1 MMSPVAA
8 KLARSGVRAELAAE
22 ALSAGLTVELPA
34 GGVSMLPL
42 LRAGDVL
49 TIVPTRRESLRTGD
63 VAFVPRG
70 AGWVAHRVISTA
82 PLETR
87 GDSCAASDGPIAPG
101 AVLGRVVAFRR
112 GAVSVYLDGRAGRAL
127 SLVSRVLG
135 PLKLKWSLRSGR

>member
-1 MMSPVAA
+1 MTGAA
-8 KLARSGVRAELAAE
+8 ERIARSGVRAELAAE
-22 ALSAGLTVELPA
+22 ALRSGLTVELPA

-49 TIVPTRRESLRTGD
+49 TIVPTRAEALRSGD
-63 VAFVPRG
+63 VAFVARG

-87 GDSCAASDGPIAPG
+87 GDSCASSDGPVEAD

-112 GAVSVYLDGRAGRAL
+112 GAVNVYLDGRAGRAL

-135 PLKLKWSLRSGR
+135 PLKVKWALRGAR